1 MSTYNKMN
9 YQVAE
14 EFLKNNPDFNLY
26 LGEPV
31 KRGFSKVL
39 SVNGDTDFEN
49 LESGYI
55 INSKDD
61 YITLIDAKHSDL
73 EIYKVENKY
82 DCD

>member
-26 LGEPV
+26 LGEPI
-31 KRGFSKVL
+31 KRGFSKVF
-39 SVNGDTDFEN
+39 SINGDTDFEN

-61 YITLIDAKHSDL
+61 YITLIDAKLCGL
-73 EIYKVENKY
+73 EIYKVVNKY

>member
-1 MSTYNKMN
+1 MSTYNKID
-9 YQVAE
+9 YKVAE

-26 LGEPV
+26 LGNPIQRV
-31 KRGFSKVL
+31 FSKVI
-39 SVNGDTDFEN
+39 SINGDTDFEN

-61 YITLIDAKHSDL
+61 YITLVDIMNSDL